1 MKTKKEIKE
10 YIKYYLKRFEEAQE
24 QISKD
29 PQDWDA
35 YLERRGAVAAVCALR
50 WVLDEAE

>member
-24 QISKD
+24 RIKED
-29 PQDWDA
+29 TTDEGA
-35 YLERRGAVAAVCALR
+35 HLERRGAVAAVYAL
-50 WVLDEAE
+50 